1 MDRNNRYVDVDD
13 IWEKGLSG
21 DVKFRTR
28 KESQKVDACSEL
40 INTSRIEELYLEA
53 IKAIKKYA
61 REEGRYEN
69 DN

>member
-13 IWEKGLSG
+13 VWEKGLSG

-28 KESQKVDACSEL
+28 KESQKIDASE
-40 INTSRIEELYLEA
+40 IENVSRIEELYLEA
-53 IKAIKKYA
+53 IKAMQKYA
-61 REEGRYEN
+61 REEYRHEN